1 MRPKIAIEYR
11 GIWVY
16 SIRMTPIRLLALDLD
31 DTLLRSDLTIS
42 YRTRNVIKKAESGGV
57 AVVLASGRAP
67 AAMERFSRLLG
78 MHKNPGYLICGN
90 GTVIRESHTGNIVY
104 EAKIKEA
111 PALTAYDLAEAEGF
125 PVQIY
130 EDDIIYI
137 SKSNEFADADQ
148 KLTGL
153 RQVIVDNFR
162 AMVAG
167 GVYKL
172 IIPGDP
178 MLLAPLESIIR
189 TYLGKEIT
197 LFTSKPFFL
206 EILPAETDKGS
217 ALARVA
223 ELLGVKQEEVLAI
236 GDSMNDEAMIRWAG
250 MGVAMANGDERIK
263 NIASLVTE
271 KTNDDDGVAEVIEK
285 YILGKGPHREQR

>member
-1 MRPKIAIEYR
+1 
-11 GIWVY
+11 
-16 SIRMTPIRLLALDLD
+16 MTPIRLLALDLD

-57 AVVLASGRAP
+57 AVILASGRAP

-111 PALTAYDLAEAEGF
+111 PALTAYDLADAEGF

-130 EDDIIYI
+130 EDDIIYV

-153 RQVIVDNFR
+153 RQVVVENFR

-178 MLLAPLESIIR
+178 MLLSPLESIIR
-189 TYLGKEIT
+189 TYLGNEIT

-206 EILPAETDKGS
+206 EILPAKTDKGI

-223 ELLGVKQEEVLAI
+223 ELLGIGQNEVLAI

-250 MGVAMANGDERIK
+250 TGVAMANGDERIK

-285 YILGKGPHREQR
+285 YILGKGPRREQR